1 MKEFDEKTN
10 FTNKLVQKALKE
22 GAVIQLESLLATIR
36 IERPIS
42 VEQVT
47 GFIHSA
53 VDKLKEEID
62 NV

>member
-10 FTNKLVQKALKE
+10 FVNKLVQKALKD

-47 GFIHSA
+47 GFIHNA